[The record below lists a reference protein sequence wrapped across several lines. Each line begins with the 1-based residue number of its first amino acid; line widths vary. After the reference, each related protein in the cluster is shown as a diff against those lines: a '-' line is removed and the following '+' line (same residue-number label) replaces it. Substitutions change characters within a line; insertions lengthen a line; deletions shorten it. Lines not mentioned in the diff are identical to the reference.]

1 MNSPLRKEEEEM
13 AARQNAHKRIHK
25 RMLRIRMTE
34 EAIAERYPEQQ
45 MRCPTHLS
53 IGQEGIAAVV
63 GEVLRDDDFAV
74 STHRCHAHYLGKGGD
89 LKAMIA
95 ELYGKET
102 GCSRGK
108 GGSMHLIDQSVG
120 FMGSTAIVGNTIPI
134 GVGLGL
140 SISLKGGDQVSCV
153 FLGDGAVEE
162 GVFYESVNFAVLKKL
177 PVLFICENNLYS
189 VYSPLSVRQPAGR
202 EIHQMVGAMGIDARH
217 GDGNECIS
225 LYPLLREVVK
235 SIRDGNGPCFLELDT
250 YRWLEHC
257 GPYYD
262 NHIGY
267 RTEEEYLERKKRDPV
282 ALMEKQLLD
291 EGAVTKKELSDLRNE
306 LQGEIEDAFSFALES
321 PFPAQEEAWQHLYKT
336 PIR

>member
-1 MNSPLRKEEEEM
+1 MASLRQKY
-13 AARQNAHKRIHK
+13 RQIHK
-25 RMLRIRMTE
+25 RMLRIRMVE
-34 EAIAERYPEQQ
+34 ETIARRYPEQQ

-63 GEVLRDDDFAV
+63 GEELRDDDFAV

-95 ELYGKET
+95 ELHGKVS

-120 FMGSTAIVGNTIPI
+120 FMGSTAIVGNTIPV

-140 SISLKGGDQVSCV
+140 SIALKGGDQVSCV
-153 FLGDGAVEE
+153 YLGDGAVEE
-162 GVFYESVNFAVLKKL
+162 GVFYESVNFAVLRKL

-189 VYSPLSVRQPAGR
+189 VYSPLSVRQPKGR
-202 EIHQMVGAMGIDARH
+202 AIHRMVEAMGIESEH
-217 GDGNECIS
+217 GDGNNCIA
-225 LYPLLREVVK
+225 LYHQIKAAVQ
-235 SIRDGNGPCFLELDT
+235 SIRDGNGPYFLELDT

-267 RTEEEYLERKKRDPV
+267 RTEEEYLEWKKRDPV
-282 ALMEKQLLD
+282 THMEEHLLA
-291 EGAVTKKELSDLRNE
+291 EGVLTEEETRLLREELE
-306 LQGEIEDAFSFALES
+306 AEIEEAFDFAEAS
-321 PFPAQEEAWQHLYKT
+321 PFPAQDEAWQHLYKT